1 MLNEKR
7 ILVIEDDAPIR
18 RAVRHAFEALGARVA
33 EAATAREGV
42 DAAATERPD
51 LIVLDLGLPDNDGLA
66 VCRDLRTWTQVP
78 ILVLSVRES
87 VHDKAELLDAGADDY
102 LTKPFG
108 PVELQARAR
117 ALLRRA
123 APATPG
129 ARDASVQLE
138 GTTIDL
144 AARRVT
150 KNGSEVH
157 LTPIEWEL
165 LKTFLAHPDRVL
177 THRQLFQAVWTG
189 RTAGDAQAY
198 LRVHVAHL
206 RRKLEPDPVRP
217 RHILTE
223 PGVGYRFV
231 T

>member
-1 MLNEKR
+1 MLTGRR

-18 RAVRHAFEALGARVA
+18 RAVRHAFEAEGAHVL
-33 EAATAREGV
+33 EATKAREGI
-42 DAAATERPD
+42 DAAAAARPD
-51 LIVLDLGLPDNDGLA
+51 MIVLDLGLPDSDGLS
-66 VCRDLRTWTQVP
+66 VCRDLRAWTQVP
-78 ILVLSVRES
+78 ILVLSVRDT
-87 VHDKAELLDAGADDY
+87 VQDKAALLDAGADDFV
-102 LTKPFG
+102 TKPFG
-108 PVELQARAR
+108 PLELQARAR
-117 ALLRRA
+117 ALLRRSLRA
-123 APATPG
+123 VTPSPRITLG
-129 ARDASVQLE
+129 DV
-138 GTTIDL
+138 TIDL

-150 KNGSEVH
+150 RHDTEVH

-165 LKTFLAHPDRVL
+165 LKTFIANADRVL

>member
-1 MLNEKR
+1 MLNDRR

-18 RAVRHAFEALGARVA
+18 RAVRHAFEALGANVI
-33 EAATAREGV
+33 EAGTAREGL
-42 DAAATERPD
+42 DAAAAERPD
-51 LIVLDLGLPDNDGLA
+51 LIVLDLGLPDSDGLA
-66 VCRDLRTWTQVP
+66 ICRDLRAWTQVP
-78 ILVLSVRES
+78 ILIMSVRDS
-87 VHDKAELLDAGADDY
+87 VHDKAQLLDAGADDF

-108 PVELQARAR
+108 PLELQARAR
-117 ALLRRA
+117 ALLRRSTPA
-123 APATPG
+123 AAQSPRTALG
-129 ARDASVQLE
+129 DI
-138 GTTIDL
+138 TIDL

-150 KNGSEVH
+150 NRGQDVH

-165 LKTFLAHPDRVL
+165 LKTFLAHRDRVL
-177 THRQLFQAVWTG
+177 THRQLFQAVWSG

-217 RHILTE
+217 RYIITE

>member
-1 MLNEKR
+1 MLTGRR

-18 RAVRHAFEALGARVA
+18 RAVRHAFEAEGAHVL
-33 EAATAREGV
+33 EATKAREGI
-42 DAAATERPD
+42 DAAAAARPD
-51 LIVLDLGLPDNDGLA
+51 MIVLDLGLPDSDGLS
-66 VCRDLRTWTQVP
+66 VCRDLRAWTQVP
-78 ILVLSVRES
+78 ILVLSVRDT
-87 VHDKAELLDAGADDY
+87 VQDKAALLDAGADDFV
-102 LTKPFG
+102 TKPFG
-108 PVELQARAR
+108 PLELQARAR
-117 ALLRRA
+117 ALLRRSLRA
-123 APATPG
+123 VTPSPRITLG
-129 ARDASVQLE
+129 DV
-138 GTTIDL
+138 TIDL

-150 KNGSEVH
+150 KQDREVH

-165 LKTFLAHPDRVL
+165 LKTFIANPDRVL